1 MLPGQRGWAGQGFD
15 EQDIRGK
22 IGQHW
27 DAWDQSGGVWQE
39 RKFITLT
46 DHPHAESAAML
57 FIWEFFFSF
66 VANVQIFYN
75 VCCIYNFYLN
85 N

>member
-57 FIWEFFFSF
+57 FIWEFFFPLWQMYRYFTMF
-66 VANVQIFYN
+66 VVFITF
-75 VCCIYNFYLN
+75 I
-85 N
+85 